1 MPLAIEDLEFS
12 TPWEPVQDGSK
23 LEAELAKEIG
33 KLHPLYGKRLR
44 AVAKRIDRDDVIF
57 AGSDCIALVHLTWKK
72 ETDPRW
78 PSTYLFDNVED
89 LAAQLTEDIEDYGPV
104 SSTGMP

>member
-1 MPLAIEDLEFS
+1 VTTLDELSFML
-12 TPWEPVQDGSK
+12 PWEPVDDGSG

-33 KLHPLYGKRLR
+33 KLHPLYGKTLR

-57 AGSDCIALVHLTWKK
+57 AGPDCVALVHLTWSSKQ

-78 PSTYLFDNVED
+78 PSTYVFTSIDE
-89 LAAQLTEDIEDYGPV
+89 LAGQLAEDIEDYKP
-104 SSTGMP
+104 SST